1 MAEMQLTLYLIR
13 HGETEVNS
21 HNCVQGKRIDPPLNE
36 RGKMQAACVGER
48 FKDIAVDW
56 VVTSTAQRAVET
68 GNAIHDRHPQA
79 LLSRF
84 DLLTELNFGDLEGTH
99 VTAGYTDLVAKW
111 DIKHQVNVRAPGTQG
126 ESPEECAQ
134 RAVTCIRRIVQT
146 AAAEG
151 RRHVCVVVHSRLIQI
166 VLATLLDGSLETMG
180 AYKQDKGAVNILN
193 ITAARGTSAEVSAG
207 QWEFVCTAREINSV
221 LHIPANVI
229 SHVDS
234 TSVLSNRDKNG
245 ELVRFE
251 IDSSGALVL
260 RRLPPSS

>member
-1 MAEMQLTLYLIR
+1 MAETQLTLYLIR

-48 FKDIAVDW
+48 FKDVAVDW

-68 GNAIHDRHPQA
+68 GNAIHDCHPQA
-79 LLSRF
+79 PLNRF

-111 DIKHQVNVRAPGTQG
+111 DIEHQVNVHAPGAQG

-134 RAVTCIRRIVQT
+134 RAVACIRSIVQT
-146 AAAEG
+146 AAAES

-193 ITAARGTSAEVSAG
+193 ITTAGGASAAEAAG
-207 QWEFVCTAREINSV
+207 KREFVYTAREINSV
-221 LHIPANVI
+221 SHIPANI
-229 SHVDS
+229 MSHVDS
-234 TSVLSNRDKNG
+234 TRSLSNRDDHD

-251 IDSSGALVL
+251 IDSSGTLVL
-260 RRLPPSS
+260 RRLLPFS